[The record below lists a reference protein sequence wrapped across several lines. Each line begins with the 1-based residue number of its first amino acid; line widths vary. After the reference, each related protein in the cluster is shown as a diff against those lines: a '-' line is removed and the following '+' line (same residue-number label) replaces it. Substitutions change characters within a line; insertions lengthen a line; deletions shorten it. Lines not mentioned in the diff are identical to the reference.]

1 MTTRSA
7 LPPEAIESAFIDACL
22 LDVTSVKPG
31 NVGLHGAGHG
41 MQVAQFIRSARAAA
55 PEIARPGATVGER
68 IARAIS
74 ATHDAVG
81 INTNLGIVL
90 LAAPLA
96 QAALLPGK
104 SLAEVLGEL
113 TIEDAEHAFAAIRL
127 ANPGGLGRS
136 PRHDVHAP
144 ARVTL
149 LEAMGE
155 AAPRDRIALQYR
167 DGFVDVLGT
176 GRAAVTAARAR
187 DLDWC
192 RTASA
197 VFLAFL
203 ARYTDSHVERKL
215 GDLQARTLR
224 ETAAASE
231 AAAPQCAREHD
242 VELER
247 WDRDLKSRGVNP
259 GTSADLTVA
268 TLFASFLEIESGWS
282 AGSG

>member
-22 LDVTSVKPG
+22 LDVTAMKPG

-41 MQVAQFIRSARAAA
+41 MHAAQFIRSARAAA

-104 SLAEVLGEL
+104 TLAEVLVEL

-149 LEAMGE
+149 LEAMRE
-155 AAPRDRIALQYR
+155 AAPRDRIASQYR

-176 GRAAVTAARAR
+176 GRAAVAAARAR

-192 RTASA
+192 RTATA

-215 GDLQARTLR
+215 GDSQARTLR
-224 ETAAASE
+224 EAASQ
-231 AAAPQCAREHD
+231 ASAPQCAQAHD
-242 VELER
+242 GALER
-247 WDRDLKSRGVNP
+247 WDLDLKSRGVNP